1 MRKDVDFTTECRVR
15 ILCEDEDG
23 GTVQLTYERP
33 QLADDDTLT
42 QEAHYIYEDSKRGG
56 IGKVSEL
63 IAIAIARNEDQES
76 QMETGSITI
85 Q

>member
-1 MRKDVDFTTECRVR
+1 MDKGVDFSIECRVH
-15 ILCEDEDG
+15 ILCEDENG

-33 QLADDDTLT
+33 QLADDETLT

-63 IAIAIARNEDQES
+63 IAIFIARNEDQES
-76 QMETGSITI
+76 QMEAESITI